1 MHNKSS
7 MYLVQYGLV
16 SWGKGVVAYP
26 FSQATQNFLL
36 VSATVPSFFYLIGKQ
51 SISGFWGHISQEIG
65 YFLLLHSFL
74 FHQPTGSSS
83 IYEDQWR

>member
-7 MYLVQYGLV
+7 IYLVQYGLV

-36 VSATVPSFFYLIGKQ
+36 VSATVPSLFYLIGKQ
-51 SISGFWGHISQEIG
+51 SISGFWGHRPQEIG
-65 YFLLLHSFL
+65 
-74 FHQPTGSSS
+74 
-83 IYEDQWR
+83 